1 MPVENGPSDST
12 LWQWIGAGAAALATS
27 FVVLWRENLTTKP
40 IAEAALKRA
49 EENQE
54 DIKQVRDDV
63 SEMKGMMRI
72 LVEDRKA

>member
-1 MPVENGPSDST
+1 MPVENGPTDGT
-12 LWQWIGAGAAALATS
+12 LWQWIGAGVAALGTS

-63 SEMKGMMRI
+63 SEMKGMIRI
-72 LVEDRKA
+72 LVEDRKG

>member
-1 MPVENGPSDST
+1 MPVENGPSDGT
-12 LWQWIGAGAAALATS
+12 LWQWIGAGAAALGTS
-27 FVVLWRENLTTKP
+27 FVMLWRENLTTKP

-63 SEMKGMMRI
+63 SEMKGMIRI
-72 LVEDRKA
+72 LVEDRKG